1 VNYSTL
7 ALFCFTVI
15 LISSPSEGAPIPT
28 PADAYNRPNWLGQL
42 PFQFAAPVFQVVPW
56 IVNAVQAQYRNM
68 ELVAQLAEMQLANT
82 TEPTMENYQRK
93 KRFVSPTFWNLVKE
107 QCKPQEHLHAPFI
120 RDRTPEDSQEHLRQK
135 RFVAP
140 FVLGFIWSHL
150 ALQKGNRTAFV
161 PENIRPQDFIP
172 TSPENPLPRE
182 RRETRSIKPELAA
195 QINRTA
201 QILQALMNPGLGLP
215 ADRLLQQVEKDLNST
230 AQDVSPHQALDYILD
245 QIKRTAQILQIF
257 LNPGLGPRAVLN
269 LTNGTFNGTFTTA
282 QEYNLATRRSQNLS
296 TFAMFSLIM
305 AFLMAAILVAGICA
319 QLGLKAEEDL
329 EKTPLP
335 IIKMTSIIDP
345 EDITADVLPLV
356 RTDPQ
361 GNGII
366 GETP

>member
-1 VNYSTL
+1 
-7 ALFCFTVI
+7 
-15 LISSPSEGAPIPT
+15 
-28 PADAYNRPNWLGQL
+28 
-42 PFQFAAPVFQVVPW
+42 VVPW
-56 IVNAVQAQYRNM
+56 IVNAFQTQYRHM
-68 ELVAQLAEMQLANT
+68 EQVAQIAEMQLANS
-82 TEPTMENYQRK
+82 TEPAMENYQRK
-93 KRFVSPTFWNLVKE
+93 KRETLSFWNLVKE
-107 QCKPQEHLHAPFI
+107 QCKPQERLHAPFI
-120 RDRTPEDSQEHLRQK
+120 RDRTPEDSHEHLRQK

-140 FVLGFIWSHL
+140 FVLGFIWSRL

-161 PENIRPQDFIP
+161 PENTRPLDFIP
-172 TSPENPLPRE
+172 DSPEAQLLPRE

-230 AQDVSPHQALDYILD
+230 AQDVSPPKALDYILD
-245 QIKRTAQILQIF
+245 QINRTAQILQIF

-269 LTNGTFNGTFTTA
+269 LANGTFTSA
-282 QEYNLATRRSQNLS
+282 QDYNLATRRSQNLS
-296 TFAMFSLIM
+296 TFAVFSLIM

-335 IIKMTSIIDP
+335 IIKMTSIIEP
-345 EDITADVLPLV
+345 EDITSDVLPLV